1 MLKKFIKEWY
11 ALNKTQRRGT
21 IVVLILLLSSVLFKW
36 LYVPKLDDNV
46 IYFANLEIEKFKK
59 PENKSTSNIF
69 VTKKDTLFFF
79 NPNLAS
85 EKELQEIGLPEKIIQ
100 NIIKYRNAGGK
111 FYSKESLKKIYSMN
125 DSIYQRIE
133 PYILID
139 NNNTSK
145 NNTQNFSTKTNYKPT
160 KSKPYAELNS
170 ADSLELEN
178 LSGIGKTLS
187 IRIIKYRNRLGGFYS
202 VHQLKEVY
210 GLNDSL
216 FNFILKNNE
225 LKADTTLIHKINIK
239 TADFKTMIR
248 HPYFTKEM
256 VVKILHLQKNK
267 TNFST
272 QILKQE
278 LGEENW
284 SKLRWYIEF

>member
-11 ALNKTQRRGT
+11 TLNKTQRRGT

-36 LYVPKLDDNV
+36 LYVPKLDDEV
-46 IYFANLEIEKFKK
+46 IYFANLEIEKFEK
-59 PENKSTSNIF
+59 PDLNTSLNF
-69 VTKKDTLFFF
+69 SVTKKDTLFFF
-79 NPNLAS
+79 NPNLTS
-85 EKELQEIGLPEKIIQ
+85 EKELQEIGLPEKIVQ

-187 IRIIKYRNRLGGFYS
+187 VRIIKYRNRLGGFYS
-202 VHQLKEVY
+202 VYQLKEVY

-216 FNFILKNNE
+216 FNFVLRNNE

-256 VVKILHLQKNK
+256 VIKILQLQKNK

-284 SKLRWYIEF
+284 NKVRWYVEF

>member
-21 IVVLILLLSSVLFKW
+21 IVVLILLLLSILFKW
-36 LYVPKLDDNV
+36 FYIPKLDDEV
-46 IYFANLEIEKFKK
+46 IYFANLEIEKFEKNSSLNFS
-59 PENKSTSNIF
+59 E
-69 VTKKDTLFFF
+69 TKKDTLFFF

-85 EKELQEIGLPEKIIQ
+85 EKELQEIGLPEKIVQ

-139 NNNTSK
+139 NNSSK
-145 NNTQNFSTKTNYKPT
+145 NNTQNFSTKTTFKPT

-187 IRIIKYRNRLGGFYS
+187 VRIIKYRNRLGGFYS
-202 VHQLKEVY
+202 VYQLKEVY

-216 FNFILKNNE
+216 FNFVLRNNE
-225 LKADTTLIHKINIK
+225 LKTDTTLIHKINIK
-239 TADFKTMIR
+239 IADFKTMIR
-248 HPYFTKEM
+248 HPYFTKEL
-256 VVKILHLQKNK
+256 VIKILQLQKNK

-284 SKLRWYIEF
+284 NKVRWYVEF